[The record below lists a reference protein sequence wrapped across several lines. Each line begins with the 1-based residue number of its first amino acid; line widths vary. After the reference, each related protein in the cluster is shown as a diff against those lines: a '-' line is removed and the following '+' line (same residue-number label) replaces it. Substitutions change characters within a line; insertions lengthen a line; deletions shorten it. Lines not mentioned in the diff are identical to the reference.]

1 MIKILIV
8 EDETIVALDT
18 KSTLTKLGYEVID
31 IVTNY
36 DEAISSF
43 LDKKPDIILMDIF
56 LNNSLSGIEI
66 SKKINEISNTPIIYM
81 SAYCDDEI
89 LSEAAKTEPFGY
101 LVKPFNRNDLKSIL
115 NMATYKLQKKSANN
129 YLAEGKFKISD
140 DYYYSLDDYLKIYY
154 ENQEIPLTKN
164 ERLFLEV
171 LLKAK
176 GELVSLSAI
185 EHYIWSEKPISDSTL
200 RTLLYRLR
208 SKFNHKLIETIN
220 SLGCKINM
228 GNNTNDNNK

>member
-1 MIKILIV
+1 MTKILIV

-18 KSTLTKLGYEVID
+18 KNTLIKLGYEVTD

-56 LNNSLSGIEI
+56 LHNSLSGIEV

-89 LSEAAKTEPFGY
+89 LSQAAKTEPFGY

-115 NMATYKLQKKSANN
+115 NMVSYKLQKKSADD
-129 YLAEGKFKISD
+129 YLANGKFRISN

-154 ENQEIPLTKN
+154 ENQEIQLTKN

-176 GELVSLSAI
+176 GELVPFSAI
-185 EHYIWSEKPISDSTL
+185 EHYIWLNKSISDSTL
-200 RTLLYRLR
+200 RTLIYRIR
-208 SKFNHKLIETIN
+208 SKFNHKLIETIT
-220 SLGCKINM
+220 SLGCKINIE
-228 GNNTNDNNK
+228 

>member
-1 MIKILIV
+1 MTKILIV

-18 KSTLTKLGYEVID
+18 KSTLIKLGYEVTD

-56 LNNSLSGIEI
+56 LHNSLSGIEV

-89 LSEAAKTEPFGY
+89 LSQAAKTEPFGY

-115 NMATYKLQKKSANN
+115 NMVSYKLQKKSADD
-129 YLAEGKFKISD
+129 YLANGKFRISN

-154 ENQEIPLTKN
+154 ENQEIQLTKN

-176 GELVSLSAI
+176 GELVPFSAI
-185 EHYIWSEKPISDSTL
+185 EHYIWLNKSISDSTL
-200 RTLLYRLR
+200 RTLIYRIR
-208 SKFNHKLIETIN
+208 TKFNHKLIETIT
-220 SLGCKINM
+220 SLGCKINIE
-228 GNNTNDNNK
+228 